1 MAMFRQKE
9 REQPKEQG
17 GAVGDEYVTYEIN
30 SRKAQNLAEWL
41 NAMDANGYELEALEG
56 YGNNSNAYLMAVVR
70 RKRR

>member
-30 SRKAQNLAEWL
+30 SRKAQNLAEL
-41 NAMDANGYELEALEG
+41 AER
-56 YGNNSNAYLMAVVR
+56 YGRQRV
-70 RKRR
+70 